1 MKRAKRR
8 RQTTEF
14 HDDLFSTTGDVLSAP
29 TQSIQR
35 HTEIESQSTQIKTSQ
50 TYYAVTTA
58 RPPPVADE
66 TSWRMSQDPNPVN
79 SDEATL
85 DEPVNFVNPPSV
97 IDELE
102 ALDDNAR
109 GNRILGDFPLH
120 AWIPE
125 IDNYVS
131 EFLRLEGRGKH
142 CSTTCARSHTRGHL
156 QTSDDPLYRCRDCH
170 DVRLL
175 CKQCTIEAH
184 QPHPLHRIQ
193 LWNGAFFESISLKT
207 LGLVI
212 QLNHTVDDL
221 CANPSRAFKNDF
233 VILDSH
239 GIHEVALQYCDCHQ
253 AVSWTAQLLRARLFP
268 ATVVDPK
275 TAATFHLLEAYQLLS
290 FTSKVSG
297 FEFYQSIAR

>member
-1 MKRAKRR
+1 MKRAKRW

-35 HTEIESQSTQIKTSQ
+35 HTEIESRSTQIKTSQ

-109 GNRILGDFPLH
+109 GNRILG
-120 AWIPE
+120 
-125 IDNYVS
+125 VS
-131 EFLRLEGRGKH
+131 
-142 CSTTCARSHTRGHL
+142 
-156 QTSDDPLYRCRDCH
+156 
-170 DVRLL
+170 
-175 CKQCTIEAH
+175 
-184 QPHPLHRIQ
+184 
-193 LWNGAFFESISLKT
+193 
-207 LGLVI
+207 
-212 QLNHTVDDL
+212 
-221 CANPSRAFKNDF
+221 
-233 VILDSH
+233 
-239 GIHEVALQYCDCHQ
+239 
-253 AVSWTAQLLRARLFP
+253 
-268 ATVVDPK
+268 
-275 TAATFHLLEAYQLLS
+275 
-290 FTSKVSG
+290 
-297 FEFYQSIAR
+297 